1 MVLKSYSFMPKE
13 IDIAFYYE
21 IHEEIQKLK
30 WYFYKFAG
38 VHAEEAMQKTI
49 YHTLL
54 HFSTEKGNLSA
65 YIKKLAREITKENSR
80 LVYVDFL
87 EQTLSDDEDDGSG
100 IGGIDVGNVSDFSS
114 TLIEELEMSED
125 RYGEVINL
133 ALEFMDKFLMLCEA
147 LIKHDTSTKY
157 YPDVF
162 IKNCLKIN
170 KKCPNFNKLCL
181 DVYMEHKDD
190 FEWFINLSEDDEEGA
205 WKEPDFVLIGNS
217 YSKRIKLVNS
227 QTGNDVEN
235 ADLEQFSISGR
246 LGTGNT
252 RKKIIKINYTDL
264 WEYFCDLIDD
274 VDTNELKFVIGDSYI
289 CKTFGGSLSV
299 LNPDL
304 YNMYDVVRME
314 ILTNVLQD
322 TYGRILNVGSEC
334 MYLVCNSTMTK
345 TELNRVVHN
354 YPIHLVYE
362 DITDSLV

>member
-1 MVLKSYSFMPKE
+1 MPKE

-21 IHEEIQKLK
+21 IYEEIQNLK

-49 YHTLL
+49 YHTLM
-54 HFSTEKGNLSA
+54 HFNAEKGNLSA
-65 YIKKLAREITKENSR
+65 YVKKLAREITKENSR
-80 LVYVDFL
+80 LVLVDFL
-87 EQTLSDDEDDGSG
+87 EQTLSDDEDEQVGTSG
-100 IGGIDVGNVSDFSS
+100 VDVGNISDFSS
-114 TLIEELEMSED
+114 SLIEELDMSES
-125 RYGEVINL
+125 RYNDVINL

-170 KKCPNFNKLCL
+170 KRCNNFNKLCL

-190 FEWFINLSEDDEEGA
+190 FEWFVSLDEDDDEGA

-217 YSKRIKLVNS
+217 YSKRIKFVNS
-227 QTGNDVEN
+227 KTGLDVVN
-235 ADLEQFSISGR
+235 ADIEPFELTGK

-252 RKKIIKINYTDL
+252 RKRIIRINYNDL

-274 VDTNELKFVIGDSYI
+274 TDTNELKFVIGDSYI

-304 YNMYDVVRME
+304 YNMYDIVRME
-314 ILTNVLQD
+314 ILTNILQD

-334 MYLVCNSTMTK
+334 IYLICNSTMNK
-345 TELNRVVHN
+345 TCLDRLVHN
-354 YPIHLVYE
+354 YPIHLEYE
-362 DITDSLV
+362 DITDLLV